1 MLKEI
6 TLQEF
11 LERMGDVRIM
21 VDEDPDQE
29 EKEPTPDMKA
39 ERVLKSSSPNEQK
52 VLKAWN
58 RGERTIKEVME
69 ITGLSYPTVRKY
81 LPATPNG

>member
-21 VDEDPDQE
+21 VDEDPDQP
-29 EKEPTPDMKA
+29 EPTH
-39 ERVLKSSSPNEQK
+39 ERPLKNSSQNEQK
-52 VLKAWN
+52 VLKAWR
-58 RGERTIKEVME
+58 RGDRTIKEVME
-69 ITGLSYPTVRKY
+69 ETGLSYATVRKY
-81 LPATPNG
+81 IPANPEG